1 MIELRLRELD
11 PGVTQ
16 TKKKRGLSDVLGI
29 RRSKLELSSGNY
41 DTTVKCSLD
50 FLLRHFASDS
60 RPKAY
65 QEDFVD
71 GKLWARH
78 RLQAL
83 ALAIYGTVVFPGEPG
98 LIDGHISTIMEQM
111 GTGCSVVPMILGE
124 VIRSLSY
131 CFSHGHGCAA

>member
-1 MIELRLRELD
+1 M
-11 PGVTQ
+11 TQ

-29 RRSKLELSSGNY
+29 RRSKLELSSGND

-83 ALAIYGTVVFPGEPG
+83 ALAIYGAVVFPGEPG

>member
-1 MIELRLRELD
+1 M
-11 PGVTQ
+11 TQ

-29 RRSKLELSSGNY
+29 RRSKLELSSGND

-83 ALAIYGTVVFPGEPG
+83 ALAIYGTVVFP
-98 LIDGHISTIMEQM
+98 
-111 GTGCSVVPMILGE
+111 
-124 VIRSLSY
+124 
-131 CFSHGHGCAA
+131 A

>member
-1 MIELRLRELD
+1 M
-11 PGVTQ
+11 
-16 TKKKRGLSDVLGI
+16 LGI

-60 RPKAY
+60 RPKAD

-78 RLQAL
+78 RLQ